1 MADTMLPD
9 TTEKLSQLLGVESNE
24 RKLVSRV
31 FIQALLIG
39 LQNLFT
45 RTAVFA
51 IFLETLSAS
60 ELPTIYIVA
69 GLILPIFG
77 TTFSRYAK
85 THSSL
90 KAYRLSL
97 ALTICMLV
105 GMRFSLDVLESSY
118 LSIVALPIFYLITF
132 RLLSMSLWGTANAV
146 FTLRQSKRLYGLIT
160 AGDKFTT
167 LIAGLLVPSL
177 LPIIGTENL
186 LFLSIVTMISAFF
199 NQSQILKAGSIQEE
213 EEEEKRAE
221 QAAVSAGLSE
231 DEEST
236 YKRYMKLVLALQAA
250 ISALYF
256 SIDNAFLTEVHSNF
270 LTAEAL
276 ASFLSYTSAAT
287 ALGSII
293 LGAISARTIVER
305 FGTISMLQI
314 TPIVVVVLAI
324 LGASTAAL
332 LPATIWILAIL
343 TVMRVAER
351 CLTPTVFNP
360 SFHSLFHPLPKELG
374 SKAHNYSI
382 TIAGPLAGAGVGLLL
397 LALKSITT
405 PTTALFCTL
414 IFVSGITMIVICRQT
429 GLLYPKVLTF
439 AVGSRRMHNIE
450 LGLNDKHSLQLLE
463 AGLSSQRAE
472 EVIYSLDLLLKL
484 RPERLRPLYPELL
497 QHPQSLVRR
506 HAIESI
512 AQDLK
517 EESTDQLVEV
527 LANEVSPAVKATVL
541 KAIAES
547 NPERSHDILTPFL
560 QVSHSRLLLTAL
572 TSLIKHGGLR
582 SIIAAGTRL
591 QALERSE
598 TPSERA
604 LAAQAIGEIENP
616 SFYHGL
622 EDLLNDEHLLVRQ
635 TALEAA
641 GQLAAPQ
648 LLGATL
654 NALSEPQLEAIALQS
669 LSESGESS
677 IDALWEAYGDDDQ
690 SFRIRRHI
698 LVLLGKM
705 KSEISSNLLFE
716 HLENSD
722 PELEEELLYALH
734 DADFKANSV
743 HFNQIEARINL
754 EGKRAITLLQA
765 LTAYADAT
773 MQGAIHLRET
783 LQHEF
788 EKVIQRML
796 LLACFFAPNLPFRRM
811 YASIYL
817 GQTKDIA
824 FYCELVEQSLP
835 GHIAKRLVP
844 LIEPLDQATRVQK
857 LANIYNEELSEP
869 LNDLMLMANGQ
880 FASRSAW
887 LAVCAGWFFDELT
900 RSGSVD
906 TGTHSLKNIYLERK
920 VQRLQNIDIFS
931 RCSKAMLAEALN
943 CFEIREVKEG
953 DVVVTKGLPQN
964 SLYVVETGALK
975 STEEHF
981 REGQCFGD
989 EALVGAELV
998 HETTHAET
1006 DSHIMVLSREDF
1018 SLLLQYNL
1026 PLYLSVLEGLLLQII
1041 SALTKREEKISPT
1054 PSANKQN
1061 DSRDLNSLIEQE
1073 LLVKSCALFEKLDRT
1088 ALQQLLIS
1096 AQIIT
1101 LEPGESLYQ
1110 QGEPSQHLYIVG
1122 SGDITL
1128 HSDETVR
1135 LYLERGA
1142 SFGKYSYLSAGGA
1155 LPTNAR
1161 TEQGAVVLQI
1171 DGGSI
1176 DSMIWASREQIEMTI
1191 GYLSSAQRALSPK
1204 LQEFTWF

>member
-1 MADTMLPD
+1 MLPE
-9 TTEKLSQLLGVESNE
+9 TSEKISQLLGVESHE
-24 RKLVSRV
+24 RKLVGRV
-31 FIQALLIG
+31 FLQALLIG

-85 THSSL
+85 NNSSL

-97 ALTICMLV
+97 ALTICMLA
-105 GMRFSLDVLESSY
+105 GMRFSLDILESSY
-118 LSIVALPIFYLITF
+118 LSIVALPILYLIAF
-132 RLLSMSLWGTANAV
+132 RLLSMSLWGTANSV

-177 LPIIGTENL
+177 LPIIGTQNL
-186 LFLSIVTMISAFF
+186 LFLSIVTMVLAFF
-199 NQSQILKAGSIQEE
+199 NQSLILRAGSVQEE
-213 EEEEKRAE
+213 LDEEDKKAE
-221 QAAVSAGLSE
+221 QAAVSATLS
-231 DEEST
+231 DEEEAT
-236 YKRYMKLVLALQAA
+236 YKRYIKLVLAIQAA

-256 SIDNAFLTEVHSNF
+256 SIDNAFLTEVRSNF

-305 FGTISMLQI
+305 FGTMSMLQI
-314 TPIVVVVLAI
+314 TPIVVVVLAL
-324 LGASTAAL
+324 LGGATAAL
-332 LPATIWILAIL
+332 VPATIWILAIL

-374 SKAHNYSI
+374 SHAHNYSI

-397 LALKSITT
+397 LALKNITT
-405 PTTALFCTL
+405 PTTAIFCVL
-414 IFVSGITMIVICRQT
+414 ILTAGLVMILICRQT
-429 GLLYPKVLTF
+429 AILYPKVLTF

-463 AGLSSQRAE
+463 AGLTSKRSE
-472 EVIYSLDLLLKL
+472 EVIYSLDLLIKL
-484 RPERLRPLYPELL
+484 RPERLRPLYAGLL
-497 QHPQSLVRR
+497 EHPQSVVRR

-512 AQDLK
+512 AKDLQ
-517 EESTDQLVEV
+517 EEATDQLVEV
-527 LANEVSPAVKATVL
+527 LSNEVSPAVKATAL

-547 NPERSHDILTPFL
+547 DPERSHDILAPYL
-560 QVSHSRLLLTAL
+560 QESHSRLLLTAL

-591 QALERSE
+591 QELERSQV
-598 TPSERA
+598 PSQRA

-622 EDLLNDEHLLVRQ
+622 EDLINDEHLLVRQ

-677 IDALWEAYGDDDQ
+677 IDALWEAYIEEDQ

-705 KSEISSNLLFE
+705 KSDVSSNLLFE
-716 HLENSD
+716 HLEHGD

-734 DADFKANSV
+734 DADFKASSG
-743 HFNQIEARINL
+743 HFSQIETRINL
-754 EGKRAITLLQA
+754 EGKRAIDMLQA
-765 LTAYADAT
+765 LTTYADAT

-835 GHIAKRLVP
+835 AHIAKRLIP
-844 LIEPLDQATRVQK
+844 LIESLDHATRVQK
-857 LANIYNEELSEP
+857 LANIYNQELAEP
-869 LNDLMLMANGQ
+869 LNNLMLMANGQ

-920 VQRLQNIDIFS
+920 VQRLQEIDIFS

-943 CFEIREVKEG
+943 CFEIREVKQGE
-953 DVVVTKGLPQN
+953 VVVTKGLPQN
-964 SLYVVETGALK
+964 SIYIVETGELK
-975 STEEHF
+975 SSEEKF

-998 HETTHAET
+998 HDTVHAEV

-1026 PLYLSVLEGLLLQII
+1026 PLYLSVLEGLLLQTVK
-1041 SALTKREEKISPT
+1041 ALQQLAEQESPQA
-1054 PSANKQN
+1054 PQVER
-1061 DSRDLNSLIEQE
+1061 DGSRDLNSLIEQE
-1073 LLVKSCALFEKLDRT
+1073 LLVKGCSLFEKLDRA

-1101 LEPGESLYQ
+1101 LEPGQSLYE
-1110 QGEPSQHLYIVG
+1110 QGEPSQHLYLLG

-1128 HSDETVR
+1128 HSDTTAR

-1142 SFGKYSYLSAGGA
+1142 SFGKYSYLGAGGD
-1155 LPTNAR
+1155 LPTSAR
-1161 TEQGAVVLQI
+1161 TEHGAVVLQI
-1171 DGGSI
+1171 EGGSI
-1176 DSMIWASREQIEMTI
+1176 DSMIWTSREQIEMTV
-1191 GYLSSAQRALSPK
+1191 GYLSSERQALSPK